1 MKSCIVLFIGFCLCL
16 VACGSHQE
24 YPEAMQQAIRCLE
37 TNPDSARFYLSSVDS
52 ILSEEPEETRM
63 YHALLTL
70 RAEDKLRIQQAS
82 DSVIKPIVAYY
93 DKQGDPAKR
102 LEAYYML
109 GRVYRTLGDSP
120 RSLQAFQQ
128 AAEISHEC
136 DRPELSGCIY
146 EQMSYLFAYQ
156 ELYSEAIQAIKVSYR
171 IYEKH
176 GDARGVS
183 VSLRNIARIFD
194 KYQQIDSMAYY
205 YQRAYKTALIAQD
218 SIATNLILNEYIS
231 AFMDHGMIDKGAA
244 LIHKLPQEIKNK
256 NPIALYSQ
264 GKICLHAGQLD
275 SASMYFRKSLQQK
288 VSLDVQREVYRQFAS
303 LSEKQ
308 GDLVQALRYERKS
321 SQLKDSIARRTQT
334 EAIYKIHT
342 LYNYQQIEQEK
353 DRLLLQ
359 TERQQKLLYLALFIL
374 LGLGILLSRGIRR
387 FKQYRQNVAEQEKK
401 LADLRLELEREKDT
415 EQEQKHEIQ
424 KNQTQIKELELL
436 IEAAQKERDKKTETC
451 QHLQYQITQLE
462 ISNRH
467 IQLYMDEKVLA
478 RQEKELRKQEMRQ
491 TPIYL
496 WFHEEKHW
504 DHVPENAPQWE
515 ELRDLIKQCFPQFI
529 PRLHTLYPKIS
540 EIELRTCFLLKLEVP
555 LKAFPKVMNK
565 GNASAISNLRTRL
578 YKKFFNKDGSASDL
592 DKFITDL

>member
-136 DRPELSGCIY
+136 DRPELSGRIY

-205 YQRAYKTALIAQD
+205 YQRAYETALEAQD
-218 SIATNLILNEYIS
+218 STATYLILNEYIS

-288 VSLDVQREVYRQFAS
+288 ASLDVQREVYRQFAS

-359 TERQQKLLYLALFIL
+359 NEHQQKLLYLSLSIL
-374 LGLGILLSRGIRR
+374 LGLGILGSWSIRR

-401 LADLRLELEREKDT
+401 LADLRIELERERDT

-424 KNQTQIKELELL
+424 KNQIQIKELELL
-436 IEAAQKERDKKTETC
+436 IETARKERDENINVRL
-451 QHLQYQITQLE
+451 HLQQKIKQLE

-467 IQLYMDEKVLA
+467 IQLNMDAKALA

-491 TPIYL
+491 AAIYL

-529 PRLHTLYPKIS
+529 PHLHTLHPKIS
-540 EIELRTCFLLKLEVP
+540 EMELRVCFLLKLEVP
-555 LKAFPKVMNK
+555 LKAFPKIMNK

-578 YKKFFNKDGSASDL
+578 YKKFFNKDGLTSDL
-592 DKFITDL
+592 DKFVTDL

>member
-136 DRPELSGCIY
+136 DRPELSGRIY

-231 AFMDHGMIDKGAA
+231 AFMDHGMIDKGAT
-244 LIHKLPQEIKNK
+244 LIHKLPQEIKSK
-256 NPIALYSQ
+256 NAIALYSQ
-264 GKICLHAGQLD
+264 GMICLNAGQLD

-288 VSLDVQREVYRQFAS
+288 ASLDVQREVYRQFAS

-308 GDLVQALRYERKS
+308 RDLVQALRYERKS

-353 DRLLLQ
+353 KRLLLQ
-359 TERQQKLLYLALFIL
+359 NEHQQKLLYLSLSIL
-374 LGLGILLSRGIRR
+374 LGLGILVSWSIRR

-401 LADLRLELEREKDT
+401 LADLRIELEREKDT

-424 KNQTQIKELELL
+424 KNQIQIKELELL
-436 IEAAQKERDKKTETC
+436 IETARKERDENINVRL
-451 QHLQYQITQLE
+451 HLQQKIKQLE

-467 IQLYMDEKVLA
+467 IQLNMDEKALA

-491 TPIYL
+491 AAIYL

-529 PRLHTLYPKIS
+529 PHLHTLHPKIS
-540 EIELRTCFLLKLEVP
+540 EMELRVCFLLKLEVP
-555 LKAFPKVMNK
+555 LKAFPKIMNK
-565 GNASAISNLRTRL
+565 GNASVISNLRTRL
-578 YKKFFNKDGSASDL
+578 YKKFFNKDGLTSDL
-592 DKFITDL
+592 DKFVTDL

>member
-1 MKSCIVLFIGFCLCL
+1 MKNYIAIFLCFSLCL
-16 VACGSHQE
+16 SACRWQKE
-24 YPEAMQQAIRCLE
+24 YPEAMQRAIGCLE
-37 TNPDSARFYLSSVDS
+37 TDPDSALIYLSSVDS
-52 ILSEEPEETRM
+52 ILPDEPEETRM

-82 DSVIKPIVAYY
+82 DSVIKLIVAYY
-93 DKQGDPAKR
+93 DKQGDPAKQ

-136 DRPELSGCIY
+136 DRPELSGRIY

-205 YQRAYKTALIAQD
+205 YQRAYETALEAQD
-218 SIATNLILNEYIS
+218 STATYLILNEYIS

-288 VSLDVQREVYRQFAS
+288 ASLDVQREVYRQFAS

-359 TERQQKLLYLALFIL
+359 NEHQQKLLYLSLSIL
-374 LGLGILLSRGIRR
+374 LGLGILGSWSIRR

-401 LADLRLELEREKDT
+401 LADLRIELERERDT

-424 KNQTQIKELELL
+424 KNQIQIKELELL
-436 IEAAQKERDKKTETC
+436 IEAARKERDEKIETC

-467 IQLYMDEKVLA
+467 IQLNMDEKALA

-491 TPIYL
+491 VPIYL

-515 ELRDLIKQCFPQFI
+515 ELRDLIKHCFPQFI

-555 LKAFPKVMNK
+555 LKAFPKIMNK